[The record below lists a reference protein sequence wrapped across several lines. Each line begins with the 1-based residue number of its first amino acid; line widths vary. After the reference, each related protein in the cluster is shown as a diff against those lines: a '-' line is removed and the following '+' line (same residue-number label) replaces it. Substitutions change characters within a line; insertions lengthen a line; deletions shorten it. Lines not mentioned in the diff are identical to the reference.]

1 MYFCKCFQIVIR
13 VTEVNDNSPK
23 FVGNGKPIVAVVPR
37 HANFGHPVTTVEATD
52 NDIGVNAEIRY
63 SLLNEPSRLFG
74 IDDTTGRIR
83 VLGPITGDSRVFG
96 FDVKATDRRGAEDG
110 RSAIANVFVSRSST
124 VCRTCKVHATEVKY
138 IFACSGVHS
147 GRQPSCA
154 SRIIRHTGGCGE
166 GGQASHR
173 HAKRCNRIGCANPH
187 ARATSGQCV

>member
-1 MYFCKCFQIVIR
+1 M
-13 VTEVNDNSPK
+13 TDVNDNSPK

-96 FDVKATDRRGAEDG
+96 FDVKGTDRRGAEDG
-110 RSAIANVFVSRSST
+110 RSAIGHVFVSRSS
-124 VCRTCKVHATEVKY
+124 TEVKY

-154 SRIIRHTGGCGE
+154 SRIIRHTGGCGKE
-166 GGQASHR
+166 
-173 HAKRCNRIGCANPH
+173 AKRLTDTLSDATGLDVRIRMLEPH
-187 ARATSGQCV
+187 PGNVYDPA